1 MMKKL
6 LTEGIGHTEFKDT
19 ELGRIPKEWEIKDM
33 KEISLETQLGINI
46 KSTID
51 NTGIPLLKMG
61 NLVRRI

>member
-1 MMKKL
+1 
-6 LTEGIGHTEFKDT
+6 
-19 ELGRIPKEWEIKDM
+19 M

-61 NLVRRI
+61 NLVIGGFNFDKFEKIESDKTINDYKVYC